1 MYVGNVDDVAAVVR
15 DRRRSIGWAQQRLA
29 DAMGVT
35 RQWVISLESGS
46 ERAQMGMVIRAFR
59 ALDLGLDLFED
70 DSSAQLDAMLAGA

>member
-1 MYVGNVDDVAAVVR
+1 
-15 DRRRSIGWAQQRLA
+15 
-29 DAMGVT
+29 VT

-59 ALDLGLDLFED
+59 ALDLGLDVFED